1 MLREKR
7 GLREVLHAVVQ
18 RFGKSLDKGAA
29 SGRAGF
35 VQLYAVDGLVLDL
48 DAFHILSADIQNAV
62 HLRIKKGGR
71 IVVCDGFHLALV
83 QKKGGLYQSLSI
95 PGGAGVGDLRA
106 FRQQRVNLLNGT
118 DGCF

>member
-62 HLRIKKGGR
+62 HLRVKEGGR
-71 IVVCDGFHLALV
+71 IVVCDGFHLTLV
-83 QKKGGLYQSLSI
+83 QKERGLDQRLAVAGGT
-95 PGGAGVGDLRA
+95 GVGDMSVLGKPGID
-106 FRQQRVNLLNGT
+106 LL
-118 DGCF
+118 DGADRCL